1 MGRLGVDAVALVSMG
16 GALLLGETTVAV
28 VIAVMYA
35 GGTALGNVSGR
46 PSVRFSRA

>member
-16 GALLLGETTVAV
+16 GALLLGETMVAV

-35 GGTALGNVSGR
+35 GGTALGNVSRR
-46 PSVRFSRA
+46 PSARFSRA